1 MLVQATHQHQCVSC
15 MMVVL
20 GVLLLVRVLGVLL
33 LLGVT
38 MKALL

>member
-20 GVLLLVRVLGVLL
+20 GVLLRVLGVLL